1 MTLLFTRHYITHW
14 AQYSTHHTTQHISL
28 HHTWH
33 FATHCITP
41 HITFL
46 QAMVAL
52 LGMLPFWFKVCCEA
66 VFQRHAQPT
75 DPASRCP
82 RCRCVVEL
90 FFSDTRSLTIQL
102 PAALSWSSPA
112 RAPCML
118 YSTLRAYSDVSVSR
132 FSVSHLPSTYIQFVS
147 CHLSS
152 YLLCTAR
159 SFVLMLSDIRIYIAN
174 QWIRISIVIWRT
186 SAGHRHLC

>member
-1 MTLLFTRHYITHW
+1 
-14 AQYSTHHTTQHISL
+14 
-28 HHTWH
+28 
-33 FATHCITP
+33 
-41 HITFL
+41 
-46 QAMVAL
+46 MVAL

-102 PAALSWSSPA
+102 PAAFSWSSPV
-112 RAPCML
+112 RAPFML

-152 YLLCTAR
+152 YSLCTAR

-174 QWIRISIVIWRT
+174 QPIRISIVIWRT